1 MFQPQRLLFLFIY
14 LLLVQVT
21 WSQKM
26 SYKDSVNN
34 WYRQRIT
41 DLKAPDGWVNLSGL
55 YWLEKGS
62 QSMGSAKDNTIIV
75 NHLDM
80 PQLAGNFYVTDQEVK
95 WITHPASRVYLNN
108 QRIDSLIVYSVI
120 THQAPQLAIG
130 SLRFNII
137 QRGDK
142 IGIRLRDLNAPT
154 LQSFKAPERFPVNPN
169 WKIKASFVANQS
181 GTIAIQ
187 NVLGQVNREASPG
200 QLVFNYGTATYR
212 LDVLREGN
220 QWFVLFADATSGK
233 TTYPTGR
240 FLYVPMSVGNDP
252 IYIDFN
258 LAFNPPCAFTD
269 YATCPIPPPQNRLP
283 FAVTA
288 GEKYQSHSS
297 Q

>member
-1 MFQPQRLLFLFIY
+1 MFQPQRLLFIFIN

-21 WSQKM
+21 WSQKL

-34 WYRQRIT
+34 WYQQRIT
-41 DLKAPDGWVNLSGL
+41 DLKASDGWVNLSGL
-55 YWLEKGS
+55 FWLEKGI
-62 QSMGSAKDNTIIV
+62 QTMGSAKDNTIIV
-75 NHLDM
+75 NHPDM
-80 PQLAGNFYVTDQEVK
+80 PQRAGRFSVSEGEVK
-95 WITHPASRVYLNN
+95 WSSHPESRVYLNN
-108 QRIDSLIVYSVI
+108 QLVDTLLVYSG
-120 THQAPQLAIG
+120 THNAPLLSIG

-142 IGIRLRDLNAPT
+142 IGIRLRDLNAPA

-169 WKIKASFVANQS
+169 WKIKAGFVANQS

-200 QLVFNYGTATYR
+200 QLVFNYGSSTYR

-240 FLYVPMSVGNDP
+240 FLYVPITTGNEP
-252 IYIDFN
+252 IHLDFN
-258 LAFNPPCAFTD
+258 LAFNPPCAFTT

-288 GEKYQSHSS
+288 GEKYRPHSS